1 MRRYEAAF
9 EAGDIKALEAVT
21 VLDSTERQR
30 WSQFFK
36 IASDIRA
43 DVKRGGSKYDPQGAQ
58 VDAQVKLSYVGTDRK
73 RVDTHFEKALYATE
87 RNGRWMLLSR

>member
-1 MRRYEAAF
+1 
-9 EAGDIKALEAVT
+9 VT
-21 VLDSTERQR
+21 VLDATERQR

-36 IASDIRA
+36 LASEIRA
-43 DVKRGGSKYDPQGAQ
+43 DVTRGATMYDAEGAQ
-58 VDAQVKLSYVGTDRK
+58 ISAQVKLSYLGTERK